1 MPCAYCL
8 VPGTIQYRV
17 ELGTLSEIGSISSEI
32 KSLQEKSMDMGLKL
46 KNRKVCSYGVVLQG
60 AESKLAKFVED
71 IIVPPRMV
79 DIVIDGEVIKCF
91 A

>member
-1 MPCAYCL
+1 MNA
-8 VPGTIQYRV
+8 
-17 ELGTLSEIGSISSEI
+17 
-32 KSLQEKSMDMGLKL
+32 KL
-46 KNRKVCSYGVVLQG
+46 RFILLILNYVSVTHLLIVASKVCSYGVVLQG